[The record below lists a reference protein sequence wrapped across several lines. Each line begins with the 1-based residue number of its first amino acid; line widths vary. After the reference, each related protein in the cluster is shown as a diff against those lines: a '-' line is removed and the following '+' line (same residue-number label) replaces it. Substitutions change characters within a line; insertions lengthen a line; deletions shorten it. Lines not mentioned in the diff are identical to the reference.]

1 MTVLPFVIGFTLLFR
16 SFQLLGFAFD
26 LKSMKI
32 MSWGNVAL
40 ASVGGIIFSLLLIFN
55 PVFTGISLVT
65 LTGVSFI
72 FMGIASIMLALDLRK
87 VKKIPGK
94 VSQEL
99 RDRIKSIQDEIDDLK
114 NNIHYMLKRSLT
126 EVFLFLRFLL
136 KYIVIFIPS

>member
-1 MTVLPFVIGFTLLFR
+1 MGLVSCKRTVDHCNWDLSDRLSADFNVYSSVCCRIYSSVPVFPVAGVCFR
-16 SFQLLGFAFD
+16 SEKYEDDELGKCSFN
-26 LKSMKI
+26 KRR
-32 MSWGNVAL
+32 WYY
-40 ASVGGIIFSLLLIFN
+40 FSLLLIFN
-55 PVFTGISLVT
+55 PIFTGISLVT

-114 NNIHYMLKRSLT
+114 K
-126 EVFLFLRFLL
+126 
-136 KYIVIFIPS
+136 

>member
-1 MTVLPFVIGFTLLFR
+1 
-16 SFQLLGFAFD
+16 
-26 LKSMKI
+26 MKI

-40 ASVGGIIFSLLLIFN
+40 TSVGGIIFSLLLIFN
-55 PVFTGISLVT
+55 PIFTGISLVT

-99 RDRIKSIQDEIDDLK
+99 RDRIKSIQEEIDDLEK
-114 NNIHYMLKRSLT
+114 
-126 EVFLFLRFLL
+126 
-136 KYIVIFIPS
+136 